1 MKSLNVTLV
10 RNNINKFMD
19 EVYFHSARYFIMK
32 NGNKRAVVMSAAEY
46 EELVE
51 YNRDKDEERM
61 KK

>member
-1 MKSLNVTLV
+1 
-10 RNNINKFMD
+10 MD

-51 YNRDKDEERM
+51 YIRDKDEERM